1 MTGPGDPGSP
11 SPSPDLEALPPAAPA
26 EPTPEGFEEQHLR
39 AFVGQK
45 ADYYLKQWAGLRRET
60 GQNPGFNWAAFFL
73 SGLWLPY
80 RKMYRTTA
88 IFYGGLLAL
97 SIAEEVVFIGILGR
111 AEVPSA
117 LNFVGLAIGLICG
130 TNGNRWYL
138 AHAQKTIAEAR
149 DRGLDP
155 YAVSAFAADRGGTSL
170 GASVGLFLLFLFFT
184 VGVTLLL
191 DPYLYPT

>member
-1 MTGPGDPGSP
+1 MTGPGDSGSP
-11 SPSPDLEALPPAAPA
+11 SPSPVLEALPATPV
-26 EPTPEGFEEQHLR
+26 EPTPEGFEAQQLR

-45 ADYYLKQWAGLRRET
+45 ADYYLKQWAGLRRGT
-60 GQNPGFNWAAFFL
+60 GQGPGFNWAAFFL

-80 RKMYRTTA
+80 RKMYGITA

-97 SIAEEVVFIGILGR
+97 TIVEEVLFVGILGR
-111 AEVPSA
+111 AEVPSGM
-117 LNFVGLAIGLICG
+117 NFVGLAVSLICG
-130 TNGNRWYL
+130 AYGNRWYL
-138 AHAQKTIAEAR
+138 AHARKTIAEAR
-149 DRGLDP
+149 GRGLDP